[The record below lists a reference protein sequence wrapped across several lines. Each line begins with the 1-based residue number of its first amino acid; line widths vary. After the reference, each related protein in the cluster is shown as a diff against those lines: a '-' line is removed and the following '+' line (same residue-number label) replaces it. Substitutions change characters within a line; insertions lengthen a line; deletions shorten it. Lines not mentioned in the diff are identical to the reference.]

1 MMETTNI
8 AHVNNRSLSINQLL
22 NHSFIDDVTPS
33 SQLNLLEN
41 FEELGGGGGEEKYPP
56 QSQASEISVVCD
68 KVDGAVRNRIQKSEL
83 SSVHLD
89 SSRQTGFQSNNKK
102 YFSIFNS
109 CRPDITKVKK
119 RSREE

>member
-1 MMETTNI
+1 MKYE
-8 AHVNNRSLSINQLL
+8 LL
-22 NHSFIDDVTPS
+22 NSKSEYSRTKLPRLIVD
-33 SQLNLLEN
+33 Q
-41 FEELGGGGGEEKYPP
+41 GGGGGEEKYPP

-83 SSVHLD
+83 PSVHLD

-119 RSREE
+119 RYREE

>member
-1 MMETTNI
+1 MFSVKYSKKYSRTKLPRLI
-8 AHVNNRSLSINQLL
+8 VDQ
-22 NHSFIDDVTPS
+22 
-33 SQLNLLEN
+33 
-41 FEELGGGGGEEKYPP
+41 GGGGGEEKYLP

-109 CRPDITKVKK
+109 CRTDIMKVKK